1 MVFPVSVS
9 GWFFGTK
16 NPPWLVERSCSWSP
30 GDTLNPGRVIRLPST
45 LSSGLCIRSSCVHP
59 GLLASPQTRFLGG
72 ECLRFGD
79 MVSFNPVSCQ
89 RQIDVFFALFL

>member
-1 MVFPVSVS
+1 MVLPVSVS

-45 LSSGLCIRSSCVHP
+45 FSGGVCIRSSCVHL
-59 GLLASPQTRFLGG
+59 GLLASPQPNQV
-72 ECLRFGD
+72 LRGR
-79 MVSFNPVSCQ
+79 MPEVW
-89 RQIDVFFALFL
+89 RHGLI

>member
-1 MVFPVSVS
+1 MH
-9 GWFFGTK
+9 
-16 NPPWLVERSCSWSP
+16 L
-30 GDTLNPGRVIRLPST
+30 
-45 LSSGLCIRSSCVHP
+45 

-89 RQIDVFFALFL
+89 KQIDVFFDLFLEARKLRLQGGEEGRPRTQIWASGF